1 VEALPEAVP
10 LLMKLCAEPS
20 TSDSSSTT
28 SNTTITLEQ
37 QQQLRE
43 GALRAMV
50 SLTFVDRI
58 ALAVGYSQTSAAT
71 SSATSCVELEAL
83 SLHGAAV
90 LVAALRDWDTAAAA
104 AVVVTDGTLASSDI
118 TTSAAAAAAT
128 ATATAGAAAGTT
140 ASAGTAGVTRAKLAL
155 LCLQNLSVHGA
166 CRRAVVDAGGV
177 EALVAMHG
185 CDDTTVR

>member
-1 VEALPEAVP
+1 MRRLYTQDNRAVVEALPRAVP
-10 LLMKLCAEPS
+10 LLMKLCAAP
-20 TSDSSSTT
+20 TTTNDSNTTT
-28 SNTTITLEQ
+28 SNSVITTSTEQ

-58 ALAVGYSQTSAAT
+58 ALAVGYSQSSAAT
-71 SSATSCVELEAL
+71 SNAIDSVEIAAL

-90 LVAALRDWDTAAAA
+90 LVAVLREWNTAAVTAP
-104 AVVVTDGTLASSDI
+104 AVTANAVASSVI
-118 TTSAAAAAAT
+118 T
-128 ATATAGAAAGTT
+128 ATTAVTAGATAGM
-140 ASAGTAGVTRAKLAL
+140 TRAKLAL

-185 CDDTTVR
+185 CDDPTIR

>member
-1 VEALPEAVP
+1 MRRLYVQDNRAVVAALPGAVP
-10 LLMKLCAEPS
+10 LLMKLCAEPTT

-28 SNTTITLEQ
+28 SNSVIATTTEQQ

-58 ALAVGYSQTSAAT
+58 ALAVGYSQSSAAT
-71 SSATSCVELEAL
+71 SSGADSIELAAL
-83 SLHGAAV
+83 NLHGAAV
-90 LVAALRDWDTAAAA
+90 LVAALRDWDTAAV
-104 AVVVTDGTLASSDI
+104 AVPVVTADAVASSEI
-118 TTSAAAAAAT
+118 TAAT
-128 ATATAGAAAGTT
+128 TATAGAAAGV
-140 ASAGTAGVTRAKLAL
+140 SRAKLAL

-177 EALVAMHG
+177 ETLVAMHG
-185 CDDTTVR
+185 CDDSTIR